1 MPIDYVDRPF
11 PSAAGLEKPRFFAYQ
26 MVMPAD
32 LTLAVDY
39 VYERQRRHNRLLHG
53 WGVVRGAWVSRVDD
67 WQLSITPGYL
77 LGPQGDEI
85 VIDRPLQF
93 DIRTEGLDGY
103 AVSSTEAADPW
114 CSTVRVNRR
123 PELPLYVAVRYGEC
137 QTRPVQV
144 ASAGCGG
151 NDLACEY
158 SRLRESFAVKVL
170 TQLPASYTGT
180 AAPPVYEQTH
190 SAIGAGG
197 VAGATQDDPRP
208 WLPPPS
214 DPWVILA
221 DVQLQADGTLGVS
234 SVDNLTHRR
243 YVASHGDFYFN
254 ATP

>member
-26 MVMPAD
+26 MVTPAD

-67 WQLSITPGYL
+67 WQLSITPGFL

-85 VIDRPLQF
+85 VIDQPLQF

-103 AVSSTEAADPW
+103 AVSSSEAADPW

-158 SRLRESFAVKVL
+158 SRLRESFAIKVL
-170 TQLPASYTGT
+170 TQLPASYVLA
-180 AAPPVYEQTH
+180 AAPPPYEQTH
-190 SAIGAGG
+190 SAIGVAG

-243 YVASHGDFYFN
+243 YVASHADFYFMQ
-254 ATP
+254 TP